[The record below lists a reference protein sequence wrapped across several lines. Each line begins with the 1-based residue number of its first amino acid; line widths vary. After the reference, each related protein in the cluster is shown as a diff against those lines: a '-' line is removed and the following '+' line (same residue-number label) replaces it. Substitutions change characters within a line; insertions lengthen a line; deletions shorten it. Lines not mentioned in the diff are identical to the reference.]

1 MILVGPLFHGGYHGD
16 NMGIFMGYSSNRGR
30 WVCRNFNLLIL
41 ERKEWGAWWRT
52 FGFWV
57 PHPCFNKGNR
67 FFFSEPALGI
77 AKKIP
82 ICYLDRM
89 VNFSFQYLGETTG
102 ILIGEVCPKV
112 AWFTK
117 PKKVSWNGHKLGY
130 TPYSWTNLSDPIR
143 VSPSVLPKHR
153 SVPRFKDQSIV
164 NREIQILDTSR
175 WSNPAGSPKVSS
187 SSPMGSS
194 IYWDI

>member
-1 MILVGPLFHGGYHGD
+1 MGLSKFQSANFWRGKNGEHDEEPLDFGYLIHA
-16 NMGIFMGYSSNRGR
+16 STRGTGSFF
-30 WVCRNFNLLIL
+30 RNLPWELR
-41 ERKEWGAWWRT
+41 RKFQSATSTEW
-52 FGFWV
+52 
-57 PHPCFNKGNR
+57 
-67 FFFSEPALGI
+67 SI
-77 AKKIP
+77 
-82 ICYLDRM
+82 
-89 VNFSFQYLGETTG
+89 FSFQYLGETTG

-153 SVPRFKDQSIV
+153 SVQRFKDQSIV